1 MSAVSPVIAKYNARV
16 AATGSMVC
24 VGLDPEAA
32 RIPEHFRITSELGLF
47 GFNRYVIEQT
57 APYAAAYKCNTAF
70 YEAFGSRGWAELER
84 TTEFLREHVPD
95 ALLICDAKRADIGNT
110 NRGYVQGIFDAMGF
124 DAITLHPY
132 LGERALQPFLE
143 RADKASII
151 LCRTSN
157 DGGDELQELAHDGSP
172 LWLSV
177 ARNVT
182 ERWNANGN
190 CMLVVGAQH
199 THAMKA
205 IREFAPQ
212 IPLLVPGVGAQG
224 GEAAAV
230 VRAGLSPDG
239 SGLIIN
245 SSRGILFSGDPERAA
260 RELRDE
266 TAGAREATLATQ

>member
-1 MSAVSPVIAKYNARV
+1 MLDALDGVTTLEAWLADPRGWAATGEVGLHEFAVSPVIAKYNARV

-132 LGERALQPFLE
+132 LGETGTACPFLE

-151 LCRTSN
+151 
-157 DGGDELQELAHDGSP
+157 P
-172 LWLSV
+172 LPDF
-177 ARNVT
+177 
-182 ERWNANGN
+182 ERWRVTS
-190 CMLVVGAQH
+190 C
-199 THAMKA
+199 
-205 IREFAPQ
+205 R
-212 IPLLVPGVGAQG
+212 
-224 GEAAAV
+224 
-230 VRAGLSPDG
+230 S
-239 SGLIIN
+239 
-245 SSRGILFSGDPERAA
+245 
-260 RELRDE
+260 
-266 TAGAREATLATQ
+266 